1 MMILGCKNIKLMISQ
16 AAMKKT
22 HQFIGLLAALGLM
35 ITVPI
40 QAQEKPNGDKPQT
53 TAEEKAPKM
62 QKTESGLEY
71 VILESGKGAQPK
83 KGQKVQV
90 HYRGTLPDGKE
101 FDSSYKRG
109 KPLSF
114 TLGVGQVIK
123 GWDEGIALLKP
134 GGKAKLVIPPQL
146 AYGARGVPPTIPPNA
161 TLIFDVE
168 LIGIE
173 K

>member
-1 MMILGCKNIKLMISQ
+1 MLILGCKNIKLMISQ
-16 AAMKKT
+16 AAMKKI
-22 HQFIGLLAALGLM
+22 HRFIGFLGALGLL
-35 ITVPI
+35 IVVPV
-40 QAQEKPNGDKPQT
+40 QAQDKPSQET
-53 TAEEKAPKM
+53 PQDAAKQEAPKM
-62 QKTESGLEY
+62 QKTASGLEY
-71 VILESGKGAQPK
+71 VILESGKGSQAQ